1 MTALH
6 PGTTSFPLPDPAP
19 LADAAPLP
27 DLPGGAVDE
36 LEVAARLEASGLSD
50 RSARA
55 RHGAAD
61 VFALAAVLH
70 SSQDGPLADG
80 PRRPTPSGLLDSL
93 RRAVLLVSG
102 VMLAAAVLDILDLTT
117 RLVWVVGV
125 TGWVGGQLVAA
136 IAWTRLGRGQGPEG
150 LRRAAPAAL
159 LVLVVAAVAPALLSG
174 SAPGVAGTVLC
185 IVWAAYASA
194 VSLLV
199 CADRTDLALGTVLLG
214 LVPVTV
220 ALATD
225 QAWSPTVIVAS
236 AAAAAGGVIVLAGRL
251 VVTAGRPAL
260 PARGDWRAAAPA
272 AAQAALLAASLLA
285 LLQTVPDRST
295 TPLVVASVVGAAAAD
310 PAIVLLR
317 ARLRWSAAR
326 LYRLS
331 AAARSA
337 RRAALAAAA
346 GTTFAS
352 ALAAVAVVLVLRAG
366 TPDWP
371 ATVVPAAA
379 FTALATT
386 SAALTAFGAPW
397 RAVLA
402 AALTAAYALPALFS
416 VAVATVALF
425 PVCLVGAVALLLYR
439 VSDPRVVA

>member
-6 PGTTSFPLPDPAP
+6 TDPSTPFLPDAV
-19 LADAAPLP
+19 PLP
-27 DLPGGAVDE
+27 DLPGCAVDE

-70 SSQDGPLADG
+70 GSQAGPTAD
-80 PRRPTPSGLLDSL
+80 PVRRAVPWGLLDSL
-93 RRAVLLVSG
+93 RRALLLVSG
-102 VMLAAAVLDILDLTT
+102 VLLAAAVLDVLDLATGM
-117 RLVWVVGV
+117 VWVVGV
-125 TGWVGGQLVAA
+125 TGWVGGQLVSS
-136 IAWTRLGRGQGPEG
+136 IAWSRLGRGQGPDG
-150 LRRAAPAAL
+150 LRRAAWAAL
-159 LVLVVAAVAPALLSG
+159 LVLVVAALAPTLFSGAAPALT
-174 SAPGVAGTVLC
+174 GTLLC
-185 IVWAAYASA
+185 LVWAAYASA

-199 CADRTDLALGTVLLG
+199 CAGRTNAALATVLVG
-214 LVPVTV
+214 LVPVSI
-220 ALATD
+220 ALAGGE
-225 QAWSPTVIVAS
+225 AWSPVVILAS
-236 AAAAAGGVIVLAGRL
+236 AAASACGVIALAVRLVLA
-251 VVTAGRPAL
+251 AGRPAR
-260 PARGDWRAAAPA
+260 PARSDWRAAVPA
-272 AAQAALLAASLLA
+272 ATQAALLAASLLA
-285 LLQTVPDRST
+285 LLQTVPDGST

-317 ARLRWSAAR
+317 AHLRWSAAR

-337 RRAALAAAA
+337 RRAAVMAA
-346 GTTFAS
+346 GGTTLAS

-366 TPDWP
+366 TPDWS
-371 ATVVPAAA
+371 ATVITAAA

-397 RAVLA
+397 RSVVA
-402 AALTAAYALPALFS
+402 AGLTAAYALPALYS
-416 VAVATVALF
+416 VGLATAVLF
-425 PVCLVGAVALLLYR
+425 PVALIGAVALLLGR

>member
-1 MTALH
+1 MTAVR
-6 PGTTSFPLPDPAP
+6 PTPSLPD
-19 LADAAPLP
+19 AASLP

-50 RSARA
+50 RSARS

-70 SSQDGPLADG
+70 GNSAEPRTEGR
-80 PRRPTPSGLLDSL
+80 RRPTPLGLLDSL
-93 RRAVLLVSG
+93 RRALLLVGG
-102 VMLAAAVLDILDLTT
+102 VLLAAAVLDVLNLSTG
-117 RLVWVVGV
+117 LVWVVGV
-125 TGWVGGQLVAA
+125 TGWVGGQFVSS
-136 IAWTRLGRGQGPEG
+136 IAWSRLGRGQGPEG
-150 LRRAAPAAL
+150 LRRAASAAL
-159 LVLVVAAVAPALLSG
+159 MVLAVAALAPALLSG
-174 SAPGVAGTVLC
+174 TAPGVAGTLLC
-185 IVWAAYASA
+185 LVWSAYASA

-199 CADRTDLALGTVLLG
+199 CADRTNAALATVLVG
-214 LVPVTV
+214 LVPVSV
-220 ALATD
+220 ALAAG
-225 QAWSPTVIVAS
+225 QAWSPAAILIS
-236 AAAAAGGVIVLAGRL
+236 AAAAAGGVIVLALRL
-251 VVTAGRPAL
+251 LRTAGRPAL
-260 PARGDWRAAAPA
+260 PERSDWRAAAPA
-272 AAQAALLAASLLA
+272 AAQAAFLAASLLA
-285 LLQTVPDRST
+285 LLQTVPVEST

-337 RRAALAAAA
+337 RRAAVLAAA
-346 GTTFAS
+346 GTTLAS
-352 ALAAVAVVLVLRAG
+352 ALAAVAVFLVLRAG

-371 ATVVPAAA
+371 ATVVTAAA

-416 VAVATVALF
+416 VTLATAVLF
-425 PVCLVGAVALLLYR
+425 PVALVGAVTLLLYR

>member
-1 MTALH
+1 MTAVRPIPALH
-6 PGTTSFPLPDPAP
+6 
-19 LADAAPLP
+19 DAASLP
-27 DLPGGAVDE
+27 ELPGGAVDE

-50 RSARA
+50 RSARS

-70 SSQDGPLADG
+70 GSRSEPRPEGR
-80 PRRPTPSGLLDSL
+80 RRPTPSGLLDSL
-93 RRAVLLVSG
+93 RRALLLVGG
-102 VMLAAAVLDILDLTT
+102 VLLAAAALDVMNLSTG
-117 RLVWVVGV
+117 LVWSVGV
-125 TGWVGGQLVAA
+125 TGWVGGQFVSS
-136 IAWTRLGRGQGPEG
+136 IAWSRLGRGQGPEG
-150 LRRAAPAAL
+150 LRRAASAAL
-159 LVLVVAAVAPALLSG
+159 LVMVVAALAPALLSV
-174 SAPGVAGTVLC
+174 STPGAASTLLC
-185 IVWAAYASA
+185 LVWAAYASA

-199 CADRTDLALGTVLLG
+199 CADRTNAALATVLVG
-214 LVPVTV
+214 LVPVSV
-220 ALATD
+220 ALAAG
-225 QAWSPTVIVAS
+225 QAWSAATILIS
-236 AAAAAGGVIVLAGRL
+236 AAAAAGAVIVLAVRL
-251 VVTAGRPAL
+251 LRTAGRPAL
-260 PARGDWRAAAPA
+260 PERSDWRASAPA
-272 AAQAALLAASLLA
+272 AAQAAFLAASLLA
-285 LLQTVPDRST
+285 LLQTVPVEST

-337 RRAALAAAA
+337 RRAAVMAAA
-346 GTTFAS
+346 GTTLAS
-352 ALAAVAVVLVLRAG
+352 ALAAVTVFLVLRAG

-371 ATVVPAAA
+371 ATVVTAAA

-402 AALTAAYALPALFS
+402 AALTAAYALPALLS
-416 VAVATVALF
+416 ATLATAVLLPVA
-425 PVCLVGAVALLLYR
+425 LVGAVTLLLYR